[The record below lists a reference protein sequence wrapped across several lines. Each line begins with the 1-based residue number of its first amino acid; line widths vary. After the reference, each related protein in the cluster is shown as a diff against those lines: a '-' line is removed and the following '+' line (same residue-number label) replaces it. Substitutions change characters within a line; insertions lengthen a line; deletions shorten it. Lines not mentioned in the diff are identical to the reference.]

1 MGGLLGSII
10 SVGGSLLGGAMQ
22 SKSNRKATEESY
34 ALSQQGIRE
43 QNEYNKPENV
53 RARAE
58 AAGFNPLLFVG
69 PGVGEQ
75 TSAASATVVPS
86 VMGQSVANAAL
97 LAADEADKSDNRV
110 KQISAL
116 EAENKAL
123 KEKVNKQSLSPHVAG
138 IFGVGGVPMDTSVG
152 SGYIS
157 GPLHYS
163 PRPIAA
169 PVTVDMDERRE
180 GMTQVFD
187 TMTGQ
192 WSYVQSGIAKQLGL
206 HDGDS
211 WLAEHNESVYG
222 EDLSSAVT
230 APALATGV
238 GNRGSVTYYGG
249 PVPAPLSIGEPRSD
263 RFKERESAP
272 PKKSSFK
279 ADDFWTY
286 GSD

>member
-1 MGGLLGSII
+1 M
-10 SVGGSLLGGAMQ
+10 
-22 SKSNRKATEESY
+22 
-34 ALSQQGIRE
+34 
-43 QNEYNKPENV
+43 
-53 RARAE
+53 
-58 AAGFNPLLFVG
+58 
-69 PGVGEQ
+69 GEQ
-75 TSAASATVVPS
+75 TSAASATVAPS

-123 KEKVNKQSLSPHVAG
+123 KEKVNKQALSPRVAG

-152 SGYIS
+152 SGYVS
-157 GPLHYS
+157 GPLRYS

-187 TMTGQ
+187 TMTGK

-206 HDGDS
+206 QDGDS

-238 GNRGSVTYYGG
+238 GNRGSVSYYGG
-249 PVPAPLSIGEPRSD
+249 PVPAPLSIGEPRFYRS
-263 RFKERESAP
+263 KEKESAP
-272 PKKSSFK
+272 SKKSSFK
-279 ADDFWTY
+279 SDDFWTL

>member
-1 MGGLLGSII
+1 MSILGSVI
-10 SVGGSLLGGAMQ
+10 SVGGALLGGALQ
-22 SKSNRKATEESY
+22 SKANRKAAEQNY
-34 ALSQQGIRE
+34 ALSRQGIQE
-43 QNEYNKPENV
+43 QNEYNNPANV

-58 AAGFNPLLFVG
+58 SAGFNPLLFVG

-75 TSAASATVVPS
+75 TSAASATVAPS
-86 VMGQSVANAAL
+86 VMGQAVANAAL

-110 KQISAL
+110 KQVAAL

-123 KEKVNKQSLSPHVAG
+123 KEKVNKQSLSPRVAG
-138 IFGVGGVPMDTSVG
+138 IFGVGGVPMDTSGG

-157 GPLHYS
+157 GPLHHS

-169 PVTVDMDERRE
+169 PVTVDWNQRRE

-187 TMTGQ
+187 TLTGK
-192 WSYVQSGIAKQLGL
+192 WSYVQSGIANRLGL
-206 HDGDS
+206 KDGDF
-211 WLAEHNESVYG
+211 WLAEDNEAVYG
-222 EDLSSAVT
+222 EVLSSAVT

-238 GNRGSVTYYGG
+238 FNRGSVTYYGG
-249 PVPAPLSIGEPRSD
+249 PGPVPPSIGEPRFD
-263 RFKERESAP
+263 RSKEKETAP
-272 PKKSSFK
+272 SKKSPFK